1 LKKTFK
7 EGLKKKLKLAI
18 IGMPRITIVEV
29 TNSAREIEEEMSTL
43 RKNKR
48 SQPLSDNENLDEE
61 SMDHE

>member
-1 LKKTFK
+1 
-7 EGLKKKLKLAI
+7 
-18 IGMPRITIVEV
+18 MPRITIVEV

-61 SMDHE
+61 SMDHEQKKERKNNRKEHDDEY